1 MKSLISLSVALA
13 LAAGASLA
21 IAAEIKSGLE
31 PGAVIGA
38 FDVLKCA
45 GATDDGVKVGA
56 QLCYRCKYGTRP
68 MVMVFA
74 RTPGEPVAK
83 LAQEL
88 DSAVA
93 KNSDKQLKAF
103 VNLLG
108 SDREQMEAAAKE
120 LGTKNKLANVP
131 VVVPVEFEN
140 GPDNYGINPKADVT
154 VIVAKG
160 GKVTAN
166 HAFAKGE
173 LNEKSIE
180 KILAE
185 VPKLVAE

>member
-31 PGAVIGA
+31 PGAAIGA

-83 LAQEL
+83 LAQGL

>member
-1 MKSLISLSVALA
+1 MKSLLSICLAVALV
-13 LAAGASLA
+13 AAGSLA
-21 IAAEIKSGLE
+21 FAEIKSGLE
-31 PGAVIGA
+31 SGQPIPA
-38 FDVLKCA
+38 FDVTKCA
-45 GATDDGVKVGA
+45 GPDDGVKIGA

-74 RTPGEPVAK
+74 RTPGEQVVNLAKGLDKAVVAN
-83 LAQEL
+83 E
-88 DSAVA
+88 A
-93 KNSDKQLKAF
+93 KQFKAF

-108 SDREQMEAAAKE
+108 SDKEALEASAKD
-120 LGTKNKLANVP
+120 LGTKGAPNVP

-154 VIVAKG
+154 VLVAKN
-160 GKVTAN
+160 GKVTSN
-166 HAFAKGE
+166 FAFDKGE
-173 LNEKSIE
+173 LNAGAIE